1 MAENTGTYNAN
12 AVYGSLAY
20 DFNNPALYP
29 DYAEEA
35 SWQVSHQVQDIP
47 AEEELPQVETAAKNK
62 QAISPLAVIGA
73 AFASVLIVVM
83 LLAQVSLTAV
93 SNEAVEL
100 TERIETLEMERNRLR
115 IEFEGTFNL
124 TEIEKY
130 AIEELGMQKPTKD
143 QIFCINTAA
152 RDKVEIIPA
161 EQPDGLLSRASDF
174 AGSIGEYLG

>member
-1 MAENTGTYNAN
+1 M
-12 AVYGSLAY
+12 
-20 DFNNPALYP
+20 
-29 DYAEEA
+29 
-35 SWQVSHQVQDIP
+35 
-47 AEEELPQVETAAKNK
+47 
-62 QAISPLAVIGA
+62 

-161 EQPDGLLSRASDF
+161 EQPNGLLSRASDF

>member
-35 SWQVSHQVQDIP
+35 SWQVSHQVHDIP
-47 AEEELPQVETAAKNK
+47 AEEELPQVKTAAKNK

-100 TERIETLEMERNRLR
+100 TEKEYLYVGLCLLLLAVKSCREYLCIVEYECVTLFKIIDDVL
-115 IEFEGTFNL
+115 
-124 TEIEKY
+124 EKSV
-130 AIEELGMQKPTKD
+130 L
-143 QIFCINTAA
+143 
-152 RDKVEIIPA
+152 
-161 EQPDGLLSRASDF
+161 DF
-174 AGSIGEYLG
+174 ACRLMKNHKFGFVAPSRRLCRYLLCRKIELEL